1 MSWGPSRR
9 RETCHEAEKGRSGLL
24 SGHEQSWV
32 QASGVEGCCSPR
44 RGGMWGRRRDDGVVG
59 DTLGVRTVFDEV
71 TWDVEDVE
79 NLLIDIERAQV
90 RGFVCLVFFFL
101 SV

>member
-1 MSWGPSRR
+1 
-9 RETCHEAEKGRSGLL
+9 
-24 SGHEQSWV
+24 
-32 QASGVEGCCSPR
+32 
-44 RGGMWGRRRDDGVVG
+44 MWGRRRDDGVVG

>member
-1 MSWGPSRR
+1 
-9 RETCHEAEKGRSGLL
+9 
-24 SGHEQSWV
+24 
-32 QASGVEGCCSPR
+32 
-44 RGGMWGRRRDDGVVG
+44 MWGRRRDDGVVG

-90 RGFVCLVFFFL
+90 RGFVCLVFFFSL
-101 SV
+101 CLIISRFL